1 VTEQRYLLTVAHQAG
16 RDDRIVKGKDGR
28 RDYFTPDELE
38 KAAFSFIPGGAQ
50 VGLFHIDGTVGRAE
64 VVESYIYRGPD
75 WEIAA
80 VDGTTQIVKSGDWLV
95 GMICDP
101 IAWDLYKTGRVS
113 GVSIQGRGKRR
124 RSS

>member
-1 VTEQRYLLTVAHQAG
+1 MVEQRYLLTVAHQAG
-16 RDDRIVKGKDGR
+16 QDERIVKGKDGR
-28 RDYFTPDELE
+28 RDFFSAQELE
-38 KAAFSFIPGGAQ
+38 KAAFSFIPNGAQ

-75 WEIAA
+75 WTIAA
-80 VDGTTQIVKSGDWLV
+80 VDGSEQIVKSGDWLV

-101 IAWDLYKTGRVS
+101 VAWELYKTGRVS
-113 GVSIQGRGKRR
+113 GVSIQGKGKRR